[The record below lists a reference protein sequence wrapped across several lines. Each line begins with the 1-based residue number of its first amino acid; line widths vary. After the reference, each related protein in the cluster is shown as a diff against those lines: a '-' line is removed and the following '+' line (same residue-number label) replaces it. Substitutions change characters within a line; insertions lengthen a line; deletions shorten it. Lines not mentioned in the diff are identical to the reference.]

1 MQWLAQ
7 SLAMVDQRITAAF
20 FGIVVV
26 LLSLLV
32 HHSRRAQPQMSYPNV
47 TSAELSAASA
57 TLAKALP
64 ESVFFGPHPVF
75 IESVQSY
82 WAMQE
87 RDIVP
92 QCIFRPRNA
101 REVAT
106 AIGIIKRDY
115 DLRTRRGDLP
125 SPFAIRSGGHSP
137 IPGAANTNSGIVI
150 DLRLLNQIVP
160 SRDGLSVVIG
170 SGARWLDVSSALDS
184 KSLAVVGGRNS
195 AVGVGGLTLGG
206 GISFFSPRLG
216 FVCNNILS
224 YEIVLAEG
232 SVATASE
239 SSNPGLWRALKGGS
253 NNFGVVTS
261 FVARSF
267 PSTSI
272 WSGFLYMTGSK
283 ANQVID
289 AFHEFNQAKPGIYDE
304 YAGGPLVCF
313 SYLQKLG
320 INVISTHL
328 AYTKPV
334 SWPACWGNFKSIG
347 KLWSTVKI
355 RSLTSATD
363 ELVKLSPPGLRE
375 LFFTTTVK
383 NDHATLMETYATYKQ
398 GAEVMR
404 RVKGMTWT
412 LALQP
417 LLPVMMRKGQPD
429 SQGLGTRTEPL
440 VIILFTVVWKDT
452 ADDELVDRT
461 ARGIIRHI
469 DEYAASRGVADV
481 YRYLNECASWQR
493 PFDGYGAENKRFLQD
508 MSRIYDPNSLFQRAC
523 VGGFKLDME
532 RALPLQSEITNAIR
546 QTTNSNT
553 ASQS

>member
-20 FGIVVV
+20 CGIVVV

-64 ESVFFGPHPVF
+64 ESVFFGQHPVF

-92 QCIFRPRNA
+92 QCIVRPRNA

-206 GISFFSPRLG
+206 KKYDFTHWSP
-216 FVCNNILS
+216 
-224 YEIVLAEG
+224 
-232 SVATASE
+232 
-239 SSNPGLWRALKGGS
+239 
-253 NNFGVVTS
+253 
-261 FVARSF
+261 
-267 PSTSI
+267 
-272 WSGFLYMTGSK
+272 
-283 ANQVID
+283 
-289 AFHEFNQAKPGIYDE
+289 
-304 YAGGPLVCF
+304 
-313 SYLQKLG
+313 
-320 INVISTHL
+320 ISTL
-328 AYTKPV
+328 
-334 SWPACWGNFKSIG
+334 SRERKSTFVFYDFN
-347 KLWSTVKI
+347 ST
-355 RSLTSATD
+355 
-363 ELVKLSPPGLRE
+363 
-375 LFFTTTVK
+375 
-383 NDHATLMETYATYKQ
+383 
-398 GAEVMR
+398 
-404 RVKGMTWT
+404 
-412 LALQP
+412 
-417 LLPVMMRKGQPD
+417 
-429 SQGLGTRTEPL
+429 
-440 VIILFTVVWKDT
+440 
-452 ADDELVDRT
+452 
-461 ARGIIRHI
+461 
-469 DEYAASRGVADV
+469 
-481 YRYLNECASWQR
+481 
-493 PFDGYGAENKRFLQD
+493 
-508 MSRIYDPNSLFQRAC
+508 
-523 VGGFKLDME
+523 
-532 RALPLQSEITNAIR
+532 
-546 QTTNSNT
+546 
-553 ASQS
+553 